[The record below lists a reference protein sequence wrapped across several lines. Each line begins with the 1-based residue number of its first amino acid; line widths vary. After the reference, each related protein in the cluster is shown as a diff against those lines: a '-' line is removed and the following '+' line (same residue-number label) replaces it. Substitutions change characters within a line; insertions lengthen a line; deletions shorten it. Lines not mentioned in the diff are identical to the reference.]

1 MAVRLRCSVA
11 TLLGDCLWDLV
22 KMKKVSLPGIP
33 AANPAI
39 PMTALCSTPTSR
51 RRHDAQSSSRR
62 KPLPAGGRISDF
74 YTSTCGEHAKCLS
87 IMCVYR
93 LTARTN
99 ECQSLGIDNSIR
111 LQREPSNH
119 ATRTVAHIVCVSEA
133 ETRFSKLT
141 HRGVAEWLRL
151 Y

>member
-1 MAVRLRCSVA
+1 MAVRLRRSVA
-11 TLLGDCLWDLV
+11 TLLGDSLWDLV
-22 KMKKVSLPGIP
+22 RMKKVTLPGIP

-62 KPLPAGGRISDF
+62 KPLPAGSRISDF
-74 YTSTCGEHAKCLS
+74 YTCGEHAKMYDTSLS

-93 LTARTN
+93 STARTN

-111 LQREPSNH
+111 FDSNESH
-119 ATRTVAHIVCVSEA
+119 PTTLHV
-133 ETRFSKLT
+133 
-141 HRGVAEWLRL
+141 G
-151 Y
+151 